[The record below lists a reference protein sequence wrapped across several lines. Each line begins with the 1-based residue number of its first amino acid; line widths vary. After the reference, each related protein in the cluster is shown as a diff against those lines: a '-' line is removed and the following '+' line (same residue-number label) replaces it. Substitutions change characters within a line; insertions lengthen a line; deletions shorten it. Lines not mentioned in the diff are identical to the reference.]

1 VKQFRY
7 LAAVALLV
15 ASPSLLT
22 AQDLGAQLKQMA
34 RVNAERYVAPLLN
47 GWGVAL
53 NSGLYHTADVHSILG
68 FDIHIKLTGALI
80 QDSEKKYMFET
91 PNFPGYSR
99 GDAVAPTGYPAE
111 IEANSVVGGKESKE
125 IRANNGDL
133 LGTIPGGLNIPT
145 TPLILPQV
153 SIGLPFGFEVMGRF
167 FPTAKIG
174 DVGKVNL
181 LGFGLRHDIDQYIP
195 LLPLDVAVHFF
206 TQKLNYEDASG
217 AKLLEASATA
227 YGVEVS
233 KHLLLLTVYAGFQL
247 ESSSI
252 KVGPYTVSGTGGTV
266 EFTHEGNTSSRLLL
280 GARISLLVLNIHAD
294 YNIGTTKAFTLGV
307 GISFR

>member
-1 VKQFRY
+1 MKQFRY

>member
-1 VKQFRY
+1 MKHYRH
-7 LAAVALLV
+7 LAACLTLIVA
-15 ASPSLLT
+15 PSLVS
-22 AQDLGAQLKQMA
+22 AQDLGEQLKQLA
-34 RVNAERYVAPLLN
+34 KVNGERYVAPLLN

-68 FDIHIKLTGALI
+68 FDVHIKLTGALI
-80 QDSEKKYMFET
+80 QESDKKYTFET
-91 PNFPGYSR
+91 PATIGAFTR
-99 GDAVAPTGYPAE
+99 GTDYPNTVQ
-111 IEANSVVGGKESKE
+111 ANSVVGPKDKTPVYLNDGVTPTGFE
-125 IRANNGDL
+125 
-133 LGTIPGGLNIPT
+133 IPGGLDIPT

-174 DVGKVNL
+174 DVGKINL

-195 LLPLDVAVHFF
+195 MFPLDVAVHFF
-206 TQKLNYEDASG
+206 TQKLTYEDGSG
-217 AKLLEASATA
+217 TKLLEASGTA

-247 ESSSI
+247 ESSSVT
-252 KVGPYTVSGTGGTV
+252 VGPYTLTSGGAPI

-280 GARISLLVLNIHAD
+280 GARMSLLILNIHAD
-294 YNIGTTKAFTLGV
+294 YNLGTTKAFSLGV

>member
-1 VKQFRY
+1 MKQIRY
-7 LAAVALLV
+7 LASCLALIVA
-15 ASPSLLT
+15 PSMVP
-22 AQDLGAQLKQMA
+22 AQDLGEQLKQFA
-34 RVNAERYVAPLLN
+34 KVNAERYVAPLLN

-68 FDIHIKLTGALI
+68 FDVHIKLTGSLVQEA
-80 QDSEKKYMFET
+80 DKKYTFDT
-91 PNFPGYSR
+91 PATIGVYSR
-99 GDAVAPTGYPAE
+99 GTDYPNTVQ
-111 IEANSVVGGKESKE
+111 ANSVVGPKDKTPVYLNDGVTPTGFE
-125 IRANNGDL
+125 
-133 LGTIPGGLNIPT
+133 IPGGLNIPT

-174 DVGKVNL
+174 DVGKINL

-206 TQKLNYEDASG
+206 TQKLTYEDG
-217 AKLLEASATA
+217 TGTKLLEASGTA

-252 KVGPYTVSGTGGTV
+252 TVGPYTFSGGGAPI
-266 EFTHEGNTSSRLLL
+266 EFTHEGNTSSRLLI
-280 GARISLLVLNIHAD
+280 GGRISLLILNIHAD
-294 YNIGTTKAFTLGV
+294 YNMGTTKAFTLGV
-307 GISFR
+307 GVSFR

>member
-1 VKQFRY
+1 MKPIRY
-7 LAAVALLV
+7 LAVVAVLV
-15 ASPSLLT
+15 NSLSVLT
-22 AQDLGAQLKQMA
+22 AQDFGEQLKQMV
-34 RVNAERYVAPLLN
+34 RVNAERYAAPLLN

-68 FDIHIKLTGALI
+68 FDVHIKLTGALI
-80 QDSEKKYMFET
+80 QEADKKYQFET
-91 PNFPGYSR
+91 P
-99 GDAVAPTGYPAE
+99 PTIGPYTRTTDYPATV
-111 IEANSVVGGKESKE
+111 EANSVVGSKSKTPVYLNDGVTPTGFE
-125 IRANNGDL
+125 
-133 LGTIPGGLNIPT
+133 IPGGLDIPT
-145 TPLILPQV
+145 TPLIVPQV

-217 AKLLEASATA
+217 AKLLEASGTA

-247 ESSSI
+247 ESSSV
-252 KVGPYTVSGTGGTV
+252 KVGPYSVSGTGGTV
-266 EFTHEGNTSSRLLL
+266 EFTHDGNTKSRLLL
-280 GARISLLVLNIHAD
+280 GARVSLLVLNIHAD
-294 YNIGTTKAFTLGV
+294 YNLGTTNAFALGV

>member
-1 VKQFRY
+1 MKDIRC
-7 LAAVALLV
+7 LAATALLV
-15 ASPSLLT
+15 ISPSLLS
-22 AQDLGAQLKQMA
+22 AQDLGDQMKQMA
-34 RVNAERYVAPLLN
+34 RVNAERYVSPLLN

-53 NSGLYHTADVHSILG
+53 NSGLYHTADVHGILG
-68 FDIHIKLTGALI
+68 FDIHIKFTGALI
-80 QDSEKKYMFET
+80 QDSDKRYMFQT
-91 PNFPGYSR
+91 PDFPGYIR
-99 GDAVAPTGYPAE
+99 GDAGPTGYDAE

-133 LGTIPGGLNIPT
+133 LGTIPGGLDIPT

-174 DVGKVNL
+174 DVGKINL

-206 TQKLNYEDASG
+206 TQKLNYEDANG
-217 AKLLEASATA
+217 AKLLEASGTA

-233 KHLLLLTVYAGFQL
+233 KNLLLLTVYAGFQL

-252 KVGPYTVSGTGGTV
+252 KVGPYTVSGTSTTV
-266 EFTHEGNTSSRLLL
+266 EFTHDGNTSSRLLL

-307 GISFR
+307 GVSFR